1 MPTTAHLA
9 AGAAPLMTSAG
20 ARITA
25 EVATWGHAKRAAA
38 MQDVTAL
45 ELQSLPQELLARIAW
60 GSLVCARLARS
71 FERHGAKCA
80 EQEVLGRLLC
90 TSRIFHGA
98 VKDVLQS
105 RAVALGQEVERLPT
119 PELNFDERHI
129 RTLEIAALGQLTMA
143 LHEAIQDA
151 VTQDLEGLL
160 TLKVVTQD
168 DKVVHFKMRKK
179 TKLEKVLTAFCNRQG
194 MSPGMIEFC
203 LRKHWE
209 CSDDLLRQ
217 LPVPQWMQDHP
228 DQYKT
233 LLAQQVQH
241 GKCDLSLYGCWH
253 ETPDAL
259 GLKNDDVIECC
270 LAARWDPRDQLYG
283 SLHELWLQE
292 SRRKWAFSLQA
303 RNPFGGVAP
312 EAHGARALPCAAMVH
327 GHGYYMHEAHMA

>member
-1 MPTTAHLA
+1 MHSTASTARRARTSGDRSCRMSMPTTAHLA

-160 TLKVVTQD
+160 TLKVGDAGRQSSAFQNAQKNEVGEGTYGLLQPPRHVARYD
-168 DKVVHFKMRKK
+168 R
-179 TKLEKVLTAFCNRQG
+179 VL
-194 MSPGMIEFC
+194 SP
-203 LRKHWE
+203 
-209 CSDDLLRQ
+209 Q
-217 LPVPQWMQDHP
+217 
-228 DQYKT
+228 
-233 LLAQQVQH
+233 
-241 GKCDLSLYGCWH
+241 
-253 ETPDAL
+253 AL
-259 GLKNDDVIECC
+259 GV
-270 LAARWDPRDQLYG
+270 Q
-283 SLHELWLQE
+283 
-292 SRRKWAFSLQA
+292 
-303 RNPFGGVAP
+303 
-312 EAHGARALPCAAMVH
+312 
-327 GHGYYMHEAHMA
+327 

>member
-1 MPTTAHLA
+1 
-9 AGAAPLMTSAG
+9 
-20 ARITA
+20 
-25 EVATWGHAKRAAA
+25 

-60 GSLVCARLARS
+60 GSLICARLARS
-71 FERHGAKCA
+71 FERHGAKRA

-129 RTLEIAALGQLTMA
+129 RTLKIAALGQLTMV

-168 DKVVHFKMRKK
+168 GNYIEFKMRNT
-179 TKLEKVLTAFCNRQG
+179 TKIGKAITAFCNRQG
-194 MSPGMIEFC
+194 RSIGHDFC

-228 DQYKT
+228 DQYEM

-259 GLKNDDVIECC
+259 GLKNDDVLVCW
-270 LAARWDPRDQLYG
+270 LAAQGAAEACEARDQLFW

-292 SRRKWAFSLQA
+292 SRRKWAFSLRA

-312 EAHGARALPCAAMVH
+312 EAHGERALPCAAMVH
-327 GHGYYMHEAHMA
+327 GS

>member
-1 MPTTAHLA
+1 
-9 AGAAPLMTSAG
+9 
-20 ARITA
+20 
-25 EVATWGHAKRAAA
+25 
-38 MQDVTAL
+38 
-45 ELQSLPQELLARIAW
+45 
-60 GSLVCARLARS
+60 
-71 FERHGAKCA
+71 
-80 EQEVLGRLLC
+80 
-90 TSRIFHGA
+90 
-98 VKDVLQS
+98 
-105 RAVALGQEVERLPT
+105 
-119 PELNFDERHI
+119 
-129 RTLEIAALGQLTMA
+129 
-143 LHEAIQDA
+143 
-151 VTQDLEGLL
+151 
-160 TLKVVTQD
+160 
-168 DKVVHFKMRKK
+168 
-179 TKLEKVLTAFCNRQG
+179 
-194 MSPGMIEFC
+194 MIEFC

-292 SRRKWAFSLQA
+292 SRRKWAFSLRA

-327 GHGYYMHEAHMA
+327 GHGYYMHEAFEAHTWHDANVTWFTTAGVYWGLFITKIYTTLLLNVLCMYSRVEMGSAPHLIPQTLCRAEVTYATAAGPREWQHCVQQFSYWGAKSPLRGSATRERHGLLRGGHAHATPMAPG

>member
-1 MPTTAHLA
+1 MLTTAHLA

-45 ELQSLPQELLARIAW
+45 ELQSLPQELLARIW
-60 GSLVCARLARS
+60 ESYIWESLVCARLARS
-71 FERHGAKCA
+71 FERHGAKHA

-160 TLKVVTQD
+160 TLKVGDAGRQSSAFQNAQKNEAGEGTYGLLQPPRHVARYD
-168 DKVVHFKMRKK
+168 R
-179 TKLEKVLTAFCNRQG
+179 VL
-194 MSPGMIEFC
+194 SP
-203 LRKHWE
+203 
-209 CSDDLLRQ
+209 Q
-217 LPVPQWMQDHP
+217 
-228 DQYKT
+228 
-233 LLAQQVQH
+233 
-241 GKCDLSLYGCWH
+241 
-253 ETPDAL
+253 AL
-259 GLKNDDVIECC
+259 GV
-270 LAARWDPRDQLYG
+270 Q
-283 SLHELWLQE
+283 
-292 SRRKWAFSLQA
+292 
-303 RNPFGGVAP
+303 
-312 EAHGARALPCAAMVH
+312 
-327 GHGYYMHEAHMA
+327 

>member
-1 MPTTAHLA
+1 MSMPTTAHPA

-60 GSLVCARLARS
+60 GSLICARLARS
-71 FERHGAKCA
+71 FERHGAKRA

-129 RTLEIAALGQLTMA
+129 RTLKIAALGQLTMV

-168 DKVVHFKMRKK
+168 GNYIEFKMRNT
-179 TKLEKVLTAFCNRQG
+179 TKIGKAITAFCNRQG
-194 MSPGMIEFC
+194 RSIGHDFC

-228 DQYKT
+228 DQYEM

-259 GLKNDDVIECC
+259 GLKNDDVLVCW
-270 LAARWDPRDQLYG
+270 LAAQGAAEACEARDQLFW

-292 SRRKWAFSLQA
+292 SRRKWAFSLRA

-312 EAHGARALPCAAMVH
+312 EAHGERALPCAAMVH
-327 GHGYYMHEAHMA
+327 GS